1 MLKTHKDRYLISVK
15 SAMGTTNWHA
25 QTVCQCMKI
34 CPYDELEAID
44 LLSYCSADELTNPV
58 MLDELQKYVSD
69 LDKRTAMPRPYT
81 RSNKG
86 C

>member
-1 MLKTHKDRYLISVK
+1 
-15 SAMGTTNWHA
+15 MGTTNWHA

-58 MLDELQKYVSD
+58 MLDAITKSMFPD
-69 LDKRTAMPRPYT
+69 LDKRTAMPASIPRDPKDVEAEQT
-81 RSNKG
+81 RNFWDHG
-86 C
+86 W